1 MSTTSGPSSSG
12 KVSSSRLRGYAST
25 GYLPLRVQVKTP
37 KTIIRPTVGL
47 RVSNEDSMRSILQRA
62 LAFNDRFLKS
72 EEDILNFL
80 SQPVDIV
87 VSNVRTENTDSAVR
101 VQLNTTVS
109 EALMYE
115 DVDRV
120 LFEIIPSVS
129 RTNSGLPALTACSLL
144 GAYPCC

>member
-72 EEDILNFL
+72 EEDIFNFL
-80 SQPVDIV
+80 SQPMDIV
-87 VSNVRTENTDSAVR
+87 VSNARTENTESAVR
-101 VQLNTTVS
+101 VQL
-109 EALMYE
+109 
-115 DVDRV
+115 D
-120 LFEIIPSVS
+120 
-129 RTNSGLPALTACSLL
+129 
-144 GAYPCC
+144 AYHHT

>member
-12 KVSSSRLRGYAST
+12 TASSSRLREYAST
-25 GYLPLRVQVKTP
+25 GHLPLRVQVKTP

-47 RVSNEDSMRSILQRA
+47 RVSNEDSMQSILQRA

-144 GAYPCC
+144 GA

>member
-12 KVSSSRLRGYAST
+12 TASSSRLREYAST
-25 GYLPLRVQVKTP
+25 GHLPLRVQVKTP

-47 RVSNEDSMRSILQRA
+47 RVGNEDSMQSILQRA
-62 LAFNDRFLKS
+62 LAFKDRFLKS

-144 GAYPCC
+144 GA

>member
-12 KVSSSRLRGYAST
+12 TASSSRLREYSST
-25 GYLPLRVQVKTP
+25 GHLPLRVQVKTP

-47 RVSNEDSMRSILQRA
+47 RVSNEDSMQSILQRA
-62 LAFNDRFLKS
+62 LAFKDRFLKS

-144 GAYPCC
+144 GA

>member
-1 MSTTSGPSSSG
+1 M
-12 KVSSSRLRGYAST
+12 
-25 GYLPLRVQVKTP
+25 QVKTP

-47 RVSNEDSMRSILQRA
+47 RVSNEDSMQSILQRA

-87 VSNVRTENTDSAVR
+87 VSNVRTENTESAVR
-101 VQLNTTVS
+101 VQLDTTMN

-120 LFEIIPSVS
+120 SFEIIPSAS